1 MERVADGTGRGDNL
15 GWTVFYC
22 FFLLWKKE
30 DEIISVITD
39 YGQLV
44 TSSQSLL
51 SPCLGLP
58 AIRISGSVITGL
70 TLVCA

>member
-1 MERVADGTGRGDNL
+1 MQKCKEELTSQIEMPILAGH
-15 GWTVFYC
+15 F
-22 FFLLWKKE
+22 FFLNE
-30 DEIISVITD
+30 DGIMSVITD

>member
-1 MERVADGTGRGDNL
+1 M
-15 GWTVFYC
+15 
-22 FFLLWKKE
+22 
-30 DEIISVITD
+30 SVITD

-51 SPCLGLP
+51 SLCLGLP
-58 AIRISGSVITGL
+58 VIRISGSVITGL

>member
-1 MERVADGTGRGDNL
+1 MERVAESTGRDANL
-15 GWTVFYC
+15 GWTGF

-30 DEIISVITD
+30 DGIISVITD

>member
-1 MERVADGTGRGDNL
+1 MERGADITDRDANL
-15 GWTVFYC
+15 GWTI
-22 FFLLWKKE
+22 FFLEKE
-30 DEIISVITD
+30 DGIMSVITD

-44 TSSQSLL
+44 RSSQSLL